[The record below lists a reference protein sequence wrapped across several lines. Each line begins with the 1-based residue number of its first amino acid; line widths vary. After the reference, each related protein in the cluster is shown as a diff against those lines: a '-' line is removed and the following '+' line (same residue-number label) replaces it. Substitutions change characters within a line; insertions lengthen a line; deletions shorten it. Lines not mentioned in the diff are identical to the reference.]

1 MLQRMLNL
9 RTVSGTIA
17 FFAAI
22 AAPGACD
29 GGTYMMC
36 IALVGTFAG
45 CAYLATRKD
54 SKINRPHALVGRRG
68 L

>member
-1 MLQRMLNL
+1 MLRRMMNL

-17 FFAAI
+17 FFALI

-29 GGTYMMC
+29 EGTYMMC

-45 CAYLATRKD
+45 CAYLAMRKD
-54 SKINRPHALVGRRG
+54 GKRNRPHALVGRGG